1 MIGWPPLTK
10 NHSERSRFPLW
21 VWPTFAS
28 AIGLVLSIVVVRTV
42 PGSDRAPLLGS
53 ADVEATSALLQVLAT
68 ATMASLTLAFSVTV
82 VTLQLASQQ
91 FSPRMLRK
99 FTHDRITK
107 LTVAVLAGTFVY
119 ALSVLGSMRNDLAMT
134 QLVGAVG
141 QVLGLMSVAVIV
153 AFISHI
159 ARAIRVDTMMRS
171 VHDETIR
178 AMDNRFAGRDP
189 GHPAL
194 ESLSLVE
201 EQAWTVSVDG
211 SGFVQTVDVPRL
223 IHHAMQHDA
232 LVRLA
237 VRPGDQ
243 VLHGTP
249 LASAWQTDGRHPPTE
264 PEDVA
269 HLVRKCVTTG
279 YERTLDEDV
288 SYGFRQFEDIAVK
301 AMSPSLNDPATAAH
315 AIGHMGALLIRLMD
329 CQLGPTVHTDKT
341 GTARAITLDRD
352 LRYYL
357 DLCCQQISRF
367 ASREPTVLLALLRA
381 LRDVGLACRTEE
393 QRAEVR
399 RSADLVLSEAS
410 GPSATTGNG
419 AELDNMRHRIELVLA
434 GDTASAYEDRAGEMR
449 SF

>member
-1 MIGWPPLTK
+1 M
-10 NHSERSRFPLW
+10 F
-21 VWPTFAS
+21 
-28 AIGLVLSIVVVRTV
+28 
-42 PGSDRAPLLGS
+42 
-53 ADVEATSALLQVLAT
+53 QVLAT

-91 FSPRMLRK
+91 FSPRMLRE
-99 FTHDRITK
+99 FTHDRVTK
-107 LTVAVLAGTFVY
+107 LALAVLSGTFVY
-119 ALSVLGSMRNDLAMT
+119 ALSVLSSMRYEMAMSE
-134 QLVGAVG
+134 LVRAIGL
-141 QVLGLMSVAVIV
+141 VLGLMSVAVIL

-159 ARAIRVDTMMRS
+159 ARTIRVDSMMRS

-178 AMDNRFAGRDP
+178 AMDNLSVKRGPD
-189 GHPAL
+189 HTAL
-194 ESLSLVE
+194 EHLTLDE
-201 EQAWTVSVDG
+201 GHAWMVTVDG
-211 SGFVQTVDVPRL
+211 SGFVQALDVPRL
-223 IHHAMQHDA
+223 IHLALHHDV
-232 LVRLA
+232 LVRLD

-249 LASAWQTDGRHPPTE
+249 LASVWLIDGRGPPSGME
-264 PEDVA
+264 RVE
-269 HLVRKCVTTG
+269 HLVRKCVSIG
-279 YERTLDEDV
+279 YERTLNEDV

-329 CQLGPTVHTDKT
+329 CRLGPTVHFDQT
-341 GTARAITLDRD
+341 GTPRAITLDRD

-381 LRDVGLACRTEE
+381 LRDVSLACRTEE

-410 GPSATTGNG
+410 GPSATTANG
-419 AELDNMRHRIELVLA
+419 AELDNMRHRIEQALA
-434 GDTASAYEDRAGEMR
+434 GDTESAYDDRAGETR